1 MRAAAF
7 SSFEV
12 FGRCRVHDLLEG
24 AAEGGV
30 VGEADEACDLGQL
43 L

>member
-7 SSFEV
+7 LSFEV
-12 FGRCRVHDLLEG
+12 FGGRCVHDLLER

-30 VGEADEACDLGQL
+30 VGEADEARDLGQL